1 MPRCFTCVQ
10 KKTKPTPISAQLSPI
25 MQPARNIKW
34 RSSSKQCN
42 SFLFPLFLPLFPVPR
57 LRRRRRFETLIAH
70 IQIPGR
76 CATHTQRHIEG
87 GLLLTIKIPLSL
99 SFVAIAGSSVR
110 RMSNAKRRRRVR
122 QSECRFSQRKL
133 IVARTLPAA
142 SYNNSW
148 DEAHTLARLC
158 IREIE

>member
-1 MPRCFTCVQ
+1 MCLPGWIILTYFLMPRCFTCVQ

-42 SFLFPLFLPLFPVPR
+42 SSLFPLFLPLFPVPR

-76 CATHTQRHIEG
+76 CATHTQRHIELG
-87 GLLLTIKIPLSL
+87 RAAADNQNS
-99 SFVAIAGSSVR
+99 SFFIVAIAGSSVR

-122 QSECRFSQRKL
+122 EWVPFF
-133 IVARTLPAA
+133 AA
-142 SYNNSW
+142 KINCG
-148 DEAHTLARLC
+148 AHFASS
-158 IREIE
+158 II